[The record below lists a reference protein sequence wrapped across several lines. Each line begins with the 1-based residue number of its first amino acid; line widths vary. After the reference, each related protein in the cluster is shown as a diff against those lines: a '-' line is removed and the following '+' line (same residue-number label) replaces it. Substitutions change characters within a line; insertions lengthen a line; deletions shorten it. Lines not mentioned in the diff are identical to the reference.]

1 MNLQQQIKADMVS
14 AMKEKNQVKVTA
26 IKSLVAAFTNTLAE
40 PNREDR
46 ENLTDDEVL
55 AVIKRGVKQRK
66 DSIAQFTEGGRP
78 ELAES
83 EQAELAMLEHYL
95 PEMMSKEQILE
106 IAVRVKESMN
116 VTDKSKMGILIG
128 AVMKEIAG
136 QADGSDVKDVVMGLF
151 D

>member
-1 MNLQQQIKADMVS
+1 MNLQQQIKADMIS

-136 QADGSDVKDVVMGLF
+136 QADGSDVKDVVIRLF